1 MPFAAIRKTL
11 AMVRVIIAEERR
23 QMPREQIGSPEISG
37 HLQALIREIH
47 RLETYDAVMIASA
60 IMRCLAEY
68 LHDLG
73 VEVELSTKSDA
84 D

>member
-1 MPFAAIRKTL
+1 
-11 AMVRVIIAEERR
+11 MVGVIIVEERR
-23 QMPREQIGSPEISG
+23 RMPREQIGSPEISG

-73 VEVELSTKSDA
+73 VEVELSTKSDT